1 MSEWK
6 SSDGGSITPLGAS
19 SATLTASG
27 TIVASGANTK
37 GVTIRTAAL
46 GTWGGTGQGRLTAG
60 GVSILEGHGTNAA
73 MLPREVFVPAGVAI
87 AYVLV
92 AGATSLGVTYDI
104 H

>member
-1 MSEWK
+1 MGSWK
-6 SSDGGSITPLGAS
+6 TSDGGAITPLGSS

-60 GVSILEGHGTNAA
+60 GVAILEGHGTNSAV
-73 MLPREVFVPAGVAI
+73 LPREVFVPAGVEI
-87 AYVLV
+87 AYTQI
-92 AGATSLGVTYDI
+92 AGATSLGITYDI